1 MSALRVAF
9 VFASRGIGGA
19 ERSMLR
25 LMARAHPSPF
35 ACRVIVPAPPN
46 AAFAEAVSALGVPYH
61 PLSPLN
67 LVGLY
72 RLFREH
78 RPDVLYLFGRFRTV
92 AWAIA
97 ARVAGVSCVV
107 AAERSAANR
116 PSDRL
121 ARWMDHS
128 LVTAYVANSSFA
140 AKNLR
145 EIVGPGGPPIHVV
158 PNGVEGATLP
168 PRAFPSAAPPTLLC
182 VGNITANKGQGVLL
196 EAVRLLHDRYP
207 GISATLVGRD
217 FTRGRFFREVEA
229 RGLGGLYAAVGFA
242 EDVGPHLERATVA
255 VLPTLQREGMPTS
268 LLEAMRAGVPVV
280 ASDVGGV
287 GEIVENGVTGLLVAP
302 GDARGLAY
310 AIDRLLSDV
319 PARAR
324 LATNARRFV
333 LERHDLGIMVEG
345 HQAAFASALATAR
358 REAKPPG
365 TLEPASV
372 AHVTT
377 AAISLRYLLLG
388 QLEAIVDRGYAVTGV
403 SSPGEDAA
411 ELPVRGIEHQPV
423 AMTRRLTPLA
433 DLRSLFALYRLM
445 RRMRFTIVHAHN
457 PKPGLLAQLAARLAG
472 VPVVVNTLHGFYF
485 HDGMRPW
492 PRRFYRTLE
501 KLAARCSDVILSQ
514 NEEDVDTAI
523 REGIAPADKIRL
535 LGNGIDLRRFD
546 PGSFSPE
553 AGRRVR
559 AGLGIPE
566 DAPVV
571 GFVGRLVAEKGLR
584 DLLEAARLVRERLPS
599 VRFLIVG
606 GADPEKEGA
615 ITPETARALGVL
627 PACVF
632 AGVRQDMPEVYRA
645 MDVFALP
652 SHREGFPRAPMEAS
666 AMKVPCVVTDIR
678 GCRQAV
684 THGRNGLLVPVGDGR
699 ALAVAI
705 LELLRDPALSRRLGE
720 EGRRRALVD
729 FDERQVF
736 ATVLR
741 EYERLLREKGLAAR
755 IPGPPAAP
763 AALEAERELRV
774 ARR

>member
-1 MSALRVAF
+1 MSGLRVAF

-25 LMARAHPSPF
+25 LMARAHPAPF

-46 AAFAEAVSALGVPYH
+46 PVFKEAVSALGVPYH
-61 PLSPLN
+61 SLPPWDLP
-67 LVGLY
+67 GLH
-72 RLFREH
+72 RLLLEH
-78 RPDVLYLFGRFRTV
+78 QPDVLYLFGRFRTV
-92 AWAIA
+92 AWALVG
-97 ARVAGVSCVV
+97 RMAGVRCVV

-116 PSDRL
+116 RSDRL
-121 ARWMDHS
+121 ARYMDRH

-140 AKNLR
+140 ANNLR
-145 EIVGPGGPPIHVV
+145 EIVGPGGPPIDVV
-158 PNGVEGATLP
+158 ANGVEGATVP
-168 PRAFPSAAPPTLLC
+168 PRVFPSAAPPTLLC
-182 VGNITANKGQGVLL
+182 VGNITSNKGQGVLL
-196 EAVRLLHDRYP
+196 EAVRLLRDRYP

-217 FTRGRFFREVEA
+217 FTRGRFSREVEA
-229 RGLGGLYAAVGFA
+229 RGLGGLYTAVGFA
-242 EDVGPHLERATVA
+242 DDVGPFLERATVA

-310 AIDRLLSDV
+310 AIDRLLSDI
-319 PARAR
+319 PARVR
-324 LATNARRFV
+324 LATNARQFV
-333 LERHDLGIMVEG
+333 LDRHDLAVMVEG
-345 HQAAFASALATAR
+345 HQAAFASALRRARGETA
-358 REAKPPG
+358 PPE

-388 QLEAIVDRGYAVTGV
+388 QLEAIVDRGYGVTGV

-423 AMTRRLTPLA
+423 AMTRRLTPLS
-433 DLRSLFALYRLM
+433 DLRSLLALYRLM
-445 RRMRFTIVHAHN
+445 RRERFTIVHAHN
-457 PKPGLLAQLAARLAG
+457 PKPGLLAQVAARLAR

-485 HDGMRPW
+485 HDGMNPW
-492 PRRFYRTLE
+492 VRRFYVAME

-523 REGIAPADKIRL
+523 REGIAPEERIRF

-546 PGSFSPE
+546 PASFSPD

-584 DLLEAARLVRERLPS
+584 DLLEAARLVLERFPAT
-599 VRFLIVG
+599 RFLIVG
-606 GADPEKEGA
+606 GADREKADA
-615 ITPETARALGVL
+615 ITTEVARVLGVF

-645 MDVFALP
+645 MDVFTLP
-652 SHREGFPRAPMEAS
+652 SYREGFPRAPMEAS

-684 THGRNGLLVPVGDGR
+684 THGRNGFLVPAGDSR
-699 ALAVAI
+699 ALAAAI
-705 LELLRDPALSRRLGE
+705 LALLRDPVLRRRLGE
-720 EGRRRALVD
+720 EGRRRALAD
-729 FDERQVF
+729 FDERRIF
-736 ATVLR
+736 ATVLG
-741 EYERLLREKGLAAR
+741 EYERLLHAKGLSRR
-755 IPGPPAAP
+755 IPARPAAP
-763 AALEAERELRV
+763 AVLEAEQELQV
-774 ARR
+774 AHR